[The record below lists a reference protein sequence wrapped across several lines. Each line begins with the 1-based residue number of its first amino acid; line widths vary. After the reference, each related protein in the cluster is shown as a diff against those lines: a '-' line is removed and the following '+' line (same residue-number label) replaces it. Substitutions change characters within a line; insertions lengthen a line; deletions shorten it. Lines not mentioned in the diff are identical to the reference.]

1 MGRSEVFVD
10 VKTCAV
16 PEMSRACRNSARP
29 TPERRTSGATMSS
42 SMKSRPKK

>member
-1 MGRSEVFVD
+1 MGRLEVFVD

-16 PEMSRACRNSARP
+16 PEMSRACRSSARP
-29 TPERRTSGATMSS
+29 TPERRSRGSTMSS